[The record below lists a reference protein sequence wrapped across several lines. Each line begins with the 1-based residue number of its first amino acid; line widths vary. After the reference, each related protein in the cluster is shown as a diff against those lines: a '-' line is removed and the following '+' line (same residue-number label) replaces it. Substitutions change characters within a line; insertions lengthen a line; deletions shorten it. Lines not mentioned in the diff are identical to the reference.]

1 MDEAPAGPVDY
12 GELVTLAD
20 RLLDECDDDTGLL
33 AEKLDALPE
42 SLRNE
47 LLISDLLN
55 AFQAFFFF
63 FRQMPDEIEA
73 ERMMLHPASE
83 LPYGIRIN
91 EIELLELIFAVTKD
105 GPAMI
110 VSDGDKVL
118 AAYTGNDA
126 YQKALDYIASTL

>member
-1 MDEAPAGPVDY
+1 MEQPSDQIPY
-12 GELVTLAD
+12 HELVALAD
-20 RLLDECDDDTGLL
+20 RLLDECDDDAGRL
-33 AEKLDALPE
+33 AEKLEMLPE
-42 SLRNE
+42 STRNE
-47 LLISDLLN
+47 LIVSDLLN
-55 AFQAFFFF
+55 ALQVFFFY

-110 VSDGDKVL
+110 VSDGEAAL
-118 AAYTGNDA
+118 AVYWGRDAYT
-126 YQKALDYIASTL
+126 KALEYIASTL